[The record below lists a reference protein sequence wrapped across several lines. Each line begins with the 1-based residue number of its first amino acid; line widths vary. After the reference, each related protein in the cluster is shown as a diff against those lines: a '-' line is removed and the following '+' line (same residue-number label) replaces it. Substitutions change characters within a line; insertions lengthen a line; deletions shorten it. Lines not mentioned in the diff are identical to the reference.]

1 MRTLLPTLSMLLLMA
16 CSHEAPPTSAPAP
29 EADVPAPAEAVPAES
44 SGYVELHSLTGSGLK
59 FNGVYHSADGP
70 IQYFMRFFERGNVV
84 LVAGQQ
90 KPDDPVDLKT
100 FLTEDAKSGRNSV
113 HNTPVIQRNDSLF
126 FTTMATRGAIT
137 YAGVVEGDSVRF
149 LKHSKAT
156 GKQAEVSYRF
166 LPD

>member
-1 MRTLLPTLSMLLLMA
+1 MRIFLPSIAMLFLVA
-16 CSHEAPPTSAPAP
+16 CSHEAPPASAPVP
-29 EADVPAPAEAVPAES
+29 EAPPAPVEVAPAEDAD
-44 SGYVELHSLTGSGLK
+44 YVVLHSLTGSGLK
-59 FNGVYHSADGP
+59 FDGVYHTTEGP
-70 IQYFMRFFERGNVV
+70 IHYFMRFFERGNVV

-100 FLTEDAKSGRNSV
+100 LLTEDAKSGRNNV
-113 HNTPVIQRNDSLF
+113 HNTPVTQRNDSLF

-149 LKHSKAT
+149 HKHSKAT
-156 GKQAEVSYRF
+156 GKQGIVSYRF